1 MLLRYIRDRAFCFMV
16 EIFMIQKP
24 SSSSYS
30 PRGVVCLIIL
40 LCICVVTQM
49 LGVPVTLIGLLNA
62 DVLTKSEPISEDY
75 STPSTV
81 PEPGRPR
88 LLTMV
93 AELYPIPQFPVLA
106 TSVFR
111 PPSA

>member
-1 MLLRYIRDRAFCFMV
+1 
-16 EIFMIQKP
+16 MIQKALSTFR
-24 SSSSYS
+24 SSCWT
-30 PRGVVCLIIL
+30 RGVACLIIL

-62 DVLTKSEPISEDY
+62 DVLTKSEPVSEDFSAL
-75 STPSTV
+75 STLIL
-81 PEPGRPR
+81 PERPG
-88 LLTMV
+88 LLSMI
-93 AELYPIPQFPVLA
+93 AELYPFPQLPVLA